1 MEEIIR
7 VENLHKG
14 FDTLEVLKGIDFSV
28 KRGEI
33 VSVIGPSGSGKSTL
47 LRCLNHL
54 EVADKGSISF
64 NNKYIAKADATGKAI
79 YKRNKEVLEICRNI
93 GMVFQN
99 FNLFPHKSVLENIIE
114 APIMVKRKPKEEA
127 IKSAENLLD
136 KVGLK
141 DKRDAYPYQISGGQ
155 KQRVAIARAL
165 AMDPEI
171 MLFDE
176 PTSALDPELIGEV
189 LQVIKNLAE
198 EKMTMIIVTHE
209 MSFAREISDRIIF
222 MDDGKIVFDGVP
234 DDIFV
239 NPKHPRIKTFLN
251 KVLQ

>member
-7 VENLHKG
+7 VENLHKS
-14 FDTLEVLKGIDFSV
+14 FHSLHVLKGINLVV
-28 KRGEI
+28 KKGEI

-64 NNKYIAKADATGKAI
+64 EGNYIAKADSSGKAI
-79 YKRNKEVLEICRNI
+79 YKSSREVLAICSNI

-99 FNLFPHKSVLENIIE
+99 FNLFPHKSVLENIME
-114 APIMVKRKPKEEA
+114 APIMVKGISKQQAEA
-127 IKSAENLLD
+127 KALELLE
-136 KVGLK
+136 KVGLVEK
-141 DKRDAYPYQISGGQ
+141 KDAYPNQLSGGQ

-165 AMDPEI
+165 AMEPDI

-189 LQVIKNLAE
+189 LHVIKTLAE
-198 EKMTMIIVTHE
+198 ERMTMIIVTHE
-209 MSFAREISDRIIF
+209 MNFAREISDRIIF
-222 MDDGKIVFDGVP
+222 MDDGQIVVDGVP

-239 NPKHPRIKTFLN
+239 NPDHPRIRTFLN
-251 KVLQ
+251 KVL

>member
-1 MEEIIR
+1 MGEIIR
-7 VENLHKG
+7 VENLHKS
-14 FDTLEVLKGIDFSV
+14 FHSLHVLKGINFKV
-28 KRGEI
+28 NKGEI

-64 NNKYIAKADATGKAI
+64 EGNYIAKSDTTGKAV
-79 YKRNKEVLEICRNI
+79 YKSNKEVLAICSNL

-99 FNLFPHKSVLENIIE
+99 FNLFPHKSVLQNIME
-114 APIMVKRKPKEEA
+114 APIMVKGKSKEEA
-127 IKSAENLLD
+127 EAKAVELLD
-136 KVGLK
+136 KVGLLEK
-141 DKRDAYPYQISGGQ
+141 KDAYPNQLSGGQ

-165 AMDPEI
+165 AMEPEI

-189 LQVIKNLAE
+189 LQVIKQLAE
-198 EKMTMIIVTHE
+198 ERMTMIIVTHE
-209 MSFAREISDRIIF
+209 MSFAREISDRVIF
-222 MDDGKIVFDGVP
+222 MDDGQIVVDGVP

-239 NPKHPRIKTFLN
+239 NPEHPRIKTFLN
-251 KVLQ
+251 KVL